1 MQELSNLFKP
11 ITVNILNKSDNY
23 MEIVPCNDLNPYIRC
38 FWGSPAPYRNKEST
52 VSNLSRNLVI
62 PDCCMDIIFDIDYC
76 SNKLDNLFCSINDS
90 PFYTAE
96 VKKSSIVSTF
106 GIRFNFWAVHLFSD
120 KDLPK
125 ACNEFSEVDNY
136 FKNLKKDIEN
146 IVIKYHSIKERV
158 YHVEK
163 LLLRKLYNKPFS
175 NSNLLNGVYHI
186 LQAKGATTIS
196 NISQYTCVSSRQLE
210 RIFREYI
217 GITPKKCCSLVRYQN
232 IWKDLVYKR
241 NLSFSDITYNYG
253 YSDQAHM
260 INDFKKYHGSTPSKS
275 IEELNKGM
283 SHFYNTKID

>member
-11 ITVNILNKSDNY
+11 ITANILNKSDTYN
-23 MEIVPCNDLNPYIRC
+23 EIIPCTELRPYIRC
-38 FWGSPAPYRNKEST
+38 FWGSPKPYRNKEST
-52 VSNLSRNLVI
+52 VSDLSRNLVI

-76 SNKLDNLFCSINDS
+76 NNKLDNLFCSINDA

-125 ACNEFSEVDNY
+125 ACNEFSEVDKY
-136 FKNLKKDIEN
+136 FRSLKKDIEN

-163 LLLRKLYNKPFS
+163 LLLRKLYKKPFS

-196 NISQYTCVSSRQLE
+196 TISQYTCVSSRQLE

-275 IEELNKGM
+275 IEELDKEM
-283 SHFYNTKID
+283 SYFYNTKID

>member
-1 MQELSNLFKP
+1 MQELSDLFKP
-11 ITVNILNKSDNY
+11 ITANILNKSNTY
-23 MEIVPCNDLNPYIRC
+23 IEIMTCNELKAYIRC
-38 FWGSPAPYRNKEST
+38 FWGSPEPYRSKEST
-52 VSNLSRNLVI
+52 VSDLSRNLVI

-76 SNKLDNLFCSINDS
+76 NNKLDNLFCSINDS

-96 VKKSSIVSTF
+96 VKRSSIVSTF

-125 ACNEFSEVDNY
+125 ACNEFSEVDKY
-136 FKNLKKDIEN
+136 FKNLKKEIEN

-158 YHVEK
+158 YYVEK
-163 LLLRKLYNKPFS
+163 LLLKKLYNKSFS
-175 NSNLLNGVYHI
+175 NNNLLNGVYHI
-186 LQAKGATTIS
+186 LQAKGVMTIPD
-196 NISQYTCVSSRQLE
+196 ISQYTCVSSRQLE
-210 RIFREYI
+210 RIFREFI

-232 IWKDLVYKR
+232 MWKDLVYRR

-260 INDFKKYHGSTPSKS
+260 INGSTPSKS
-275 IEELNKGM
+275 IEELDKEM